1 MGLFGSYIKNK
12 QKKDSDL
19 DFIDTF
25 EKNTFDNYMDLKFL
39 LEKLFNKNVDLI
51 IEKSLKPRLKYVKKE
66 TIYLKRL

>member
-1 MGLFGSYIKNK
+1 
-12 QKKDSDL
+12 
-19 DFIDTF
+19 
-25 EKNTFDNYMDLKFL
+25 MDLKFL